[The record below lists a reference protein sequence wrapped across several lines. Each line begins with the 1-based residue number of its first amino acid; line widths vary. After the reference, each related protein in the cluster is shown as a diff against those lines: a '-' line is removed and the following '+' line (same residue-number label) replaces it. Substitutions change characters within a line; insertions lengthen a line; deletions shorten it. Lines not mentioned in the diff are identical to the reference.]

1 MGVSWGV
8 QERRLHGRSILFRGA
23 NAFLFILLITT
34 RLEEDAKASAW
45 VMEKGASQVITT
57 VTYDIADRSFN
68 EQAILVV
75 SPKFQKGSINI
86 YAEYGLT
93 DWITLRLLPGYEIV
107 QTSFSGERNKEKG
120 FNRTGAG
127 ARIKLWSGRTQ
138 VVSVEATYFLRGEI
152 RTTETNVLSRGT
164 GDIDLRLLYGI
175 SRQFALFKWRFDTF
189 ADFQA
194 GYRYRD
200 GAPPN
205 EYHADMT
212 LGVNLGSR
220 WQILTQNFNI
230 VSDGPGELEGQAE
243 FKSFQLHKAQIS
255 AVYDVTDRI
264 SLQLGGFRTLL
275 GRNIVEEK
283 AGFGAIW
290 VRF

>member
-1 MGVSWGV
+1 MGVFWGV
-8 QERRLHGRSILFRGA
+8 QELRLRRRSMLFRGA
-23 NAFLFILLITT
+23 NTSLFILLITT
-34 RLEEDAKASAW
+34 CLEQDAKASAW
-45 VMEKGASQVITT
+45 VMEKGASQVITM
-57 VTYDIADRSFN
+57 VTYDVADRIFN

-75 SPKFQKGSINI
+75 SPKFQKSSINI

-93 DWITLRLLPGYEIV
+93 DRITLRLLPGYEMV
-107 QTSFSGERNKEKG
+107 QTGFSGELNKEKG

-138 VVSVEATYFLRGEI
+138 VVSVEATYFSRGEI

-175 SRQFALFKWRFDTF
+175 SRQLSLFKWRFDTF

-220 WQILTQNFNI
+220 WQVLTQTFSI

-243 FKSFQLHKAQIS
+243 FKSFQLYKAQIS

-264 SLQLGGFRTLL
+264 SLQLGGFRTLF